1 MNKKILFLPVLFLA
15 GILIAMVVHL
25 GERRTV
31 AELPGRPSQEE
42 LSDFSYQRQEAGLIL
57 VVTGEAA
64 VVSADR
70 DTVIA
75 SPATR
80 LEIPAGKIIL
90 INTAPSGNAELVFDP
105 KTGQLKSMILK
116 DGVTIIRK
124 DKKSDRVEFTAKSA
138 QAVFDYASQEVI
150 LTGQPVLYQGS
161 NEFRGDVIR
170 YLLKDGKI
178 FIDKNTSGKIY
189 YEE

>member
-1 MNKKILFLPVLFLA
+1 MPKPF
-15 GILIAMVVHL
+15 
-25 GERRTV
+25 
-31 AELPGRPSQEE
+31 QEE
-42 LSDFSYQRQEAGLIL
+42 LSGFSYQRQEAGLGL
-57 VVTGEAA
+57 VLTGEAA
-64 VVSADR
+64 TVSDDK

-75 SPATR
+75 NPATR
-80 LEIPAGKIIL
+80 LETPAGKIIL

-105 KTGQLKSMILK
+105 KSGQLKSMILK

-124 DKKSDRVEFTAKSA
+124 DKKSDRVEFTAKSD
-138 QAVFDYASQEVI
+138 QAVFDYATQEVI

-189 YEE
+189 YEGKE

>member
-15 GILIAMVVHL
+15 GILIVMVVHL

-31 AELPGRPSQEE
+31 AEMPRPSQEE
-42 LSDFSYQRQEAGLIL
+42 LSGFSYQRQEAGLSL

-64 VVSADR
+64 AVSADR

-75 SPATR
+75 GPATR
-80 LEIPAGKIIL
+80 LETPAGKIIL
-90 INTAPSGNAELVFDP
+90 INTGPCGNAELVFDP